1 MAHTADYMHKH
12 TNIEHTIQ
20 ISDQKKNAK
29 TKHTYHCALCIWF
42 GSAQTFTVCHFQMRT
57 NSIFATQPSMFTKYR
72 ILHDVA
78 RIFY

>member
-29 TKHTYHCALCIWF
+29 TKHTYHCALCI
-42 GSAQTFTVCHFQMRT
+42 
-57 NSIFATQPSMFTKYR
+57 
-72 ILHDVA
+72 
-78 RIFY
+78 